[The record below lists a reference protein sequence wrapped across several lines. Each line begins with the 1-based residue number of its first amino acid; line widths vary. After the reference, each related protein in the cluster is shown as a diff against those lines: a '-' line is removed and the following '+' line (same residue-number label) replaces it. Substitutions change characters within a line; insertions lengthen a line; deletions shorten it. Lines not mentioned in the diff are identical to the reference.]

1 MVKAYKLQRRSSET
15 LKIPFTTSKSFSRRF
30 LLEADDLYPLLQDKK
45 NRQKEKKKNLYL
57 TIMDYYSLSQI
68 NVPSI
73 IFDEERG
80 N

>member
-1 MVKAYKLQRRSSET
+1 MICILCFKTKEQTKR
-15 LKIPFTTSKSFSRRF
+15 
-30 LLEADDLYPLLQDKK
+30 KK
-45 NRQKEKKKNLYL
+45 EENLYL